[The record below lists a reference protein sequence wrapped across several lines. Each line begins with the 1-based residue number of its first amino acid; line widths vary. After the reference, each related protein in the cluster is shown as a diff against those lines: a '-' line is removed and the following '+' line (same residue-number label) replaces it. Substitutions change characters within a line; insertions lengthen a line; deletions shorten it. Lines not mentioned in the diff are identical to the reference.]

1 MFFYHIM
8 QGKQNHKNI
17 IGLFMQQKER
27 VIETVKHDKGCI
39 IFANWVESMIYWI
52 NVEDCVEW
60 VVSEAITIIYFTFF
74 RLNWMTYLVTRAKND
89 IHPPLLHDQIVV

>member
-39 IFANWVESMIYWI
+39 IFAN
-52 NVEDCVEW
+52 
-60 VVSEAITIIYFTFF
+60 
-74 RLNWMTYLVTRAKND
+74 
-89 IHPPLLHDQIVV
+89 